1 MRIFNNK
8 IEFNQS
14 LSYKLKSK
22 EIIDLIETII
32 NKYISFWNMFLNSD
46 WKKNQEFIKISKIG
60 EEITYLNNN
69 LKNGIKSLET

>member
-60 EEITYLNNN
+60 EEITY
-69 LKNGIKSLET
+69 